1 MKEKKTVYLSFS
13 TDIIHGGHIA
23 IIKKARKLGKLII
36 GVLSDEAV
44 ASYRRKPLI
53 PASDRKMMF
62 ENIVGVYK
70 VVDQDTLSYADNLQK
85 YKPAI
90 VVHGDDWLKGFQRPI
105 RDEVTSV
112 LASYGGKLV
121 EFPYYYDP
129 KYAEIDSIIY
139 PESAG
144 GPSDGSKTDIL

>member
-1 MKEKKTVYLSFS
+1 MPAHTQFDFHYAVRNTEILLAPKR
-13 TDIIHGGHIA
+13 HIETFGNT
-23 IIKKARKLGKLII
+23 I
-36 GVLSDEAV
+36 
-44 ASYRRKPLI
+44 
-53 PASDRKMMF
+53 DRKIMF
-62 ENIVGVYK
+62 ENIAGVYK

-105 RDEVTSV
+105 REEVTSV

-129 KYAEIDSIIY
+129 KYAKIDSIIY
-139 PESAG
+139 PESSG